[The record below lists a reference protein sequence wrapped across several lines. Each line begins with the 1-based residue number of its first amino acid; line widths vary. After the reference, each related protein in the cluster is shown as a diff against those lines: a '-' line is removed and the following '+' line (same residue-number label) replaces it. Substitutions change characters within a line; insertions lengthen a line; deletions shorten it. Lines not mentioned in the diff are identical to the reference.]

1 MRGTHRPR
9 CSIRSLSGIIP
20 AYAGNTNAHVV
31 ISLLAGDHPRVC
43 GEHQCPRGHISTS
56 WGSSPR
62 MRGTP
67 SGIQTL
73 GTTVRIIPAYA
84 GNTSIEHRK
93 RRWNWDHPRVCGE
106 HLSNWLRTNASSG
119 SSPRMRGTRCVQLRP
134 CRQPGIIPAYAGNTS
149 IEHRKRRWNWDHPR
163 VCGEH
168 MVSRS
173 LAMASLG
180 SSPRMRGTRRRS
192 AIRTRTCGIIP
203 AYAGN
208 TLLLS
213 VAFVAMVDHPRV
225 CGEHSAVKWIRAM
238 WRGSSPRMRGTLF
251 PLVY

>member
-1 MRGTHRPR
+1 MF
-9 CSIRSLSGIIP
+9 
-20 AYAGNTNAHVV
+20 
-31 ISLLAGDHPRVC
+31 
-43 GEHQCPRGHISTS
+43 

-84 GNTSIEHRK
+84 GNTGSTREGR
-93 RRWNWDHPRVCGE
+93 NQFGDHPRVCGE

-238 WRGSSPRMRGTLF
+238 WRGSSPRMRGT
-251 PLVY
+251 PLTACL